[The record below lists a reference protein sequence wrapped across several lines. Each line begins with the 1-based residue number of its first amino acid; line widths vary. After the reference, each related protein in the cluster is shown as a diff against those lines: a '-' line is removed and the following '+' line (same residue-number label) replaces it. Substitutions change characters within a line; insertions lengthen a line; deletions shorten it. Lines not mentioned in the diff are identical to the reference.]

1 MVTVVEQPSAI
12 HAIDDAKR
20 RWTRARDAWETIYW
34 VLSRD
39 PQAGNPINKND
50 IGKIRVFTLDGMRS
64 LGMPTVTILF
74 EVSPSELTI
83 HDALFEES
91 KIT

>member
-12 HAIDDAKR
+12 HATDDAKR
-20 RWTRARDAWETIYW
+20 RWARARDAWETICW
-34 VLSRD
+34 ILSRD

-91 KIT
+91 KIV

>member
-1 MVTVVEQPSAI
+1 MLKIVEQPGVI

-20 RWTRARDAWETIYW
+20 RWARVRDAWETISW
-34 VLSRD
+34 ILFHD
-39 PQAGNPINKND
+39 PQAGNPISKID

-64 LGMPTVTILF
+64 LGMPTVTILY
-74 EVSPSELTI
+74 EVSTSELTI

-91 KIT
+91 KIA